1 MKFYSTNNKSLR
13 VSLKEAVLTGMPA
26 DKGLYMPLSIPK
38 VSNRFMKNLPSLSF
52 PEVAFELARFFVDG
66 EIHEQELKNLVVD
79 AFPFDAPLIPVLD
92 NIYTLELFH
101 GPTLAFK
108 DFGARFM
115 SRLMASFIQDR
126 SRELKILVATSG
138 DTGSAVANGFYNVPG
153 IHVYVL
159 YPAGK
164 VSEFQEKQMATL
176 GNNVT
181 ALKVNGVFDDC
192 QALVKKALADEE
204 LRKSFV
210 ISSANSINIARL
222 IPQVFYYFRA
232 WAQLSETKRDKL
244 VMSVPS
250 GNFGNLTAGLIAKR
264 MGLPVDRFVDAANR
278 NDVVPEYLKTARFN
292 PRPSIQTISSA
303 MDVGNP
309 SNFDRILDLYGYSHE
324 AITRDIWGK
333 AYTDEETR
341 DKIWETVENTG
352 YLCDPHGA
360 VGLLGLQEYMKRV
373 DNTATGIFLE
383 TAHPAKFKP
392 IVEDVIRKDIPIPE
406 RLARC
411 LDKPL
416 LSVPM
421 ENNYK
426 AFVEVLGISNE

>member
-13 VSLKEAVLTGMPA
+13 ASLKEAVLTGMPA
-26 DKGLYMPLSIPK
+26 DKGLYMPVSIPK
-38 VSNRFMKNLPSLSF
+38 VSDRFMKNLPSLSF
-52 PEVAFELARFFVDG
+52 SELAFEPARHFVDG
-66 EIHEQELKNLVVD
+66 EINKRELKDLVED
-79 AFPFDAPLIPVLD
+79 AFPFDAPLVHVSD
-92 NIYTLELFH
+92 HIYTLELFH

-115 SRLMASFIQDR
+115 SRLMACFTRDYSK
-126 SRELKILVATSG
+126 ELKILVATSG
-138 DTGSAVANGFYNVPG
+138 DTGSAVANGFYDVPG

-164 VSEFQEKQMATL
+164 VSEIQEKQIATL
-176 GNNVT
+176 GKNVT

-192 QALVKKALADEE
+192 QALVKKALGDED
-204 LRKSFV
+204 LRRSYM

-232 WAQLSETKRDKL
+232 WAQLPEKERKNP
-244 VMSVPS
+244 VISVPS

-264 MGLPVDRFVDAANR
+264 MGLPVDRFVDAANI
-278 NDVVPEYLKTARFN
+278 NDVVPEYLHTSRFR
-292 PRPSIQTISSA
+292 PRPSQQTISSA

-309 SNFDRILDLYGYSHE
+309 SNFDRILDLYHHSHE

-333 AYTDEETR
+333 GYTDDDTR
-341 DKIWETVENTG
+341 RKIRETVDKTG

-360 VGLLGLQEYMKRV
+360 VGLLGLEDYLKTL
-373 DNTATGIFLE
+373 DKPATGIFLE

-392 IVEDVIRKDIPIPE
+392 IVEDVIRKEIPVPE
-406 RLARC
+406 RLAAC
-411 LDKPL
+411 LEKPL
-416 LSVPM
+416 QAVPIDNDY
-421 ENNYK
+421 EQ
-426 AFVEVLGISNE
+426 FVEKLRMDNG